1 MLSDDRL
8 PAEGASVL
16 TQPLAESWQRSQG
29 YGLTRTDQHIPFIK
43 AGLLEELRSRN
54 DWVPQRVQ
62 PLIEQLGAQITRQP
76 AIVVIADAD
85 GLVLETRGNTDFL
98 HKASRFALAPGNQWG
113 EAERGTNAIG
123 TALALGAFCEVRG
136 DQHFLNQNAGLNC
149 TAAPIYRPDGRIAG
163 ILDLSAP
170 AQRPYRDAQR
180 LIMQAVRHIEHRW
193 VRSAIADRHWTLRLH
208 ADARCL
214 GSAQEL
220 LLVFH
225 DEVLIAANRLAMMEF
240 RLSSASFGSVEFT
253 QLFPDLLRQ
262 PSGAPR
268 QTLAGNQQ
276 HYYSL
281 LEAPQRRV
289 SALRSAPP
297 AERHDEQHQKALRIL
312 NAGLSLCVTGETGC
326 GKEHFSRRLFQESR
340 WRNGNF
346 VAINCA
352 ALPEPLIESE
362 LFGYAPGAFTG
373 ANPKGYIGKIREADG
388 GVLFLDEI
396 GDMPAGLQ
404 TRLLRVLQEK
414 TVTPLGSRSAY
425 PVEFALVCAT
435 HHDLHRQVEAG
446 AFREDLLYRIQE
458 YSLRIPPL
466 RERAQLEA
474 FILQLWR
481 ELGGERRDIR
491 LLPDALAMLAR
502 YPWPG
507 NVRQLLSTLKVL
519 LALADDH
526 AVLTLDDLPQSI
538 AVLAPRQENA
548 DTDQGRCR
556 RRSTGRAAI
565 SAGRRRRS
573 AFRAARC
580 TASWEGRKRRRNE
593 AA

>member
-1 MLSDDRL
+1 
-8 PAEGASVL
+8 
-16 TQPLAESWQRSQG
+16 
-29 YGLTRTDQHIPFIK
+29 
-43 AGLLEELRSRN
+43 
-54 DWVPQRVQ
+54 
-62 PLIEQLGAQITRQP
+62 
-76 AIVVIADAD
+76 
-85 GLVLETRGNTDFL
+85 
-98 HKASRFALAPGNQWG
+98 
-113 EAERGTNAIG
+113 
-123 TALALGAFCEVRG
+123 
-136 DQHFLNQNAGLNC
+136 
-149 TAAPIYRPDGRIAG
+149 
-163 ILDLSAP
+163 
-170 AQRPYRDAQR
+170 
-180 LIMQAVRHIEHRW
+180 MQAVRHIEHRW

-326 GKEHFSRRLFQESR
+326 GKEHFSRSLFQESR

-491 LLPDALAMLAR
+491 LLPEALAMLAR

>member
-1 MLSDDRL
+1 M
-8 PAEGASVL
+8 
-16 TQPLAESWQRSQG
+16 
-29 YGLTRTDQHIPFIK
+29 
-43 AGLLEELRSRN
+43 
-54 DWVPQRVQ
+54 
-62 PLIEQLGAQITRQP
+62 
-76 AIVVIADAD
+76 
-85 GLVLETRGNTDFL
+85 
-98 HKASRFALAPGNQWG
+98 
-113 EAERGTNAIG
+113 
-123 TALALGAFCEVRG
+123 
-136 DQHFLNQNAGLNC
+136 NC
-149 TAAPIYRPDGRIAG
+149 TAAPIYRPDGHIAG

-170 AQRPYRDAQR
+170 AQRPYPDAQR

-208 ADARCL
+208 ADAGRL

-225 DEVLIAANRLAMMEF
+225 DEVLIAANRLAMVEF
-240 RLSSASFGSVEFT
+240 QLSPAAFGSLEFA

-268 QTLAGNQQ
+268 QTLAGNQR

-289 SALRSAPP
+289 SALRSTPP

-425 PVEFALVCAT
+425 AVDFALVCAT
-435 HHDLHRQVEAG
+435 HHDLHRQVQTG

-491 LLPDALAMLAR
+491 LLPEVLAMLAR

-519 LALADDH
+519 LALADDR
-526 AVLTLDDLPQSI
+526 AVITLDDLPQSI
-538 AVLAPRQENA
+538 AVLSPRQACA
-548 DTDQGRCR
+548 DAGGEDLQAAIDRAGGNLSRAAKALGVS
-556 RRSTGRAAI
+556 RSTLYRKL
-565 SAGRRRRS
+565 GRRK
-573 AFRAARC
+573 AV
-580 TASWEGRKRRRNE
+580 
-593 AA
+593 